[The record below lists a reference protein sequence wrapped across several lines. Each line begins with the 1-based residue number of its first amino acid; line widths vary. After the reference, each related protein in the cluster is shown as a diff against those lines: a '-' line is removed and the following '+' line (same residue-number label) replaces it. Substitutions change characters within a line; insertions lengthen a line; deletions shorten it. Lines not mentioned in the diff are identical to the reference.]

1 MKQKQIQQKQT
12 NMQGIIIKN
21 ISNDYVV
28 KTEDKLYT
36 CKARGKFRKERT
48 IPLVGDNCIF
58 DDQKKYIIE
67 LLPRKTELVRPPVAN
82 IDQAFI
88 ITSAKEPDFSS
99 NLLDK
104 LLCIIEYNNIKPVI
118 CLTKLDLLNEEET
131 KEIEKIINYYKGIGY
146 KVYKNTE
153 IEEIKQTFKNK
164 ITVFTGQS
172 GAGKS
177 TLLNKLNPELQLK
190 TNEISQALGR
200 GKHTTRHVELIEM
213 FNGLVADTPGFS
225 SLSFIGMKDE
235 DIRDNFVEFNEYRDK
250 CEYKDCMHIS
260 ESDCEIKRQLGKNI
274 LESRYE
280 NYLKFLKR

>member
-1 MKQKQIQQKQT
+1 
-12 NMQGIIIKN
+12 MQGIIIKN

-28 KTEDKLYT
+28 KSENGLYT
-36 CKARGKFRKERT
+36 CKARGKFKKDKI
-48 IPLVGDNCIF
+48 IPLVGDNVIF
-58 DDQKKYIIE
+58 DEQKKYIIE
-67 LLPRKTELVRPPVAN
+67 LLPRKTELIRPPVAN

-104 LLCIIEYNNIKPVI
+104 LLCIIEYNNITPVI
-118 CLTKLDLLNEEET
+118 CFTKLDLLKEN
-131 KEIEKIINYYKGIGY
+131 KQEIEDIIKYYKKIGY
-146 KVYKNTE
+146 KVFKNTE
-153 IEEIKQTFKNK
+153 IEKIKESFKGK

-177 TLLNKLNPELQLK
+177 TLLNKLNPKLNLK

-213 FNGLVADTPGFS
+213 YDGLIADTPGFS
-225 SLSFIGMKDE
+225 SISFIGMKDE
-235 DIRDNFVEFNEYRDK
+235 DIRDNFIEFNEHREK

-260 ESDCEIKRQLGKNI
+260 ETDCEIKRQLGKNI
-274 LESRYE
+274 LNSRYE
-280 NYLKFLKR
+280 NYLKFIKR

>member
-1 MKQKQIQQKQT
+1 
-12 NMQGIIIKN
+12 MQGIIIKN

-28 KTEDKLYT
+28 KSENKLYT
-36 CKARGKFRKERT
+36 CKARGKFRKEKT
-48 IPLVGDNCIF
+48 IPLVGDSCIF
-58 DDQKKYIIE
+58 DEQKKYITE
-67 LLPRKTELVRPPVAN
+67 LLLRKTELIRPPVAN
-82 IDQAFI
+82 INQAFI

-104 LLCIIEYNNIKPVI
+104 LLCIIEYNNIKPII
-118 CLTKLDLLNEEET
+118 CFTKIDLLDKEEL
-131 KEIEKIINYYKGIGY
+131 KNIENIIEYYKKIGY
-146 KVYKNTE
+146 KIYINTE
-153 IEEIKQTFKNK
+153 IEEIKKSFKNK

-177 TLLNKLNPELQLK
+177 TLLNKLNPELKLK

-213 FNGLVADTPGFS
+213 YDGLVADTPGFS
-225 SLSFIGMKDE
+225 SINFIGMKDE
-235 DIRDNFVEFNEYRDK
+235 DIRDNFIEFNEYREK

-260 ESDCEIKRQLGKNI
+260 ETNCEIKRQLEKEI
-274 LESRYE
+274 LSSRYE